1 MNLVINIASTFALI
15 LGLAWAFL
23 PGQFGLMNFR
33 NTHSAP
39 LRVFA
44 SAFWLVLMLVHPLA
58 FYQIWFASAP
68 VIWWLLIPF
77 LTHIAFFTTVGTN
90 VSTR

>member
-1 MNLVINIASTFALI
+1 MNFVINLASTFALL

-23 PGQFGLMNFR
+23 PGQFGLMNFKKS
-33 NTHSAP
+33 HSAP
-39 LRVFA
+39 LGLFA
-44 SAFWLVLMLVHPLA
+44 TVFWLVLMLIHPLA
-58 FYQIWFASAP
+58 FYQIWFAFAP

-77 LTHIAFFTTVGTN
+77 LTHIVFFTTIGKT